1 VATRDQREHTDH
13 DCCKPDVPH
22 LDLPMQPSRDHADSS
37 TLRRASELL
46 SESADKAFNVTPLLN
61 AG

>member
-1 VATRDQREHTDH
+1 MR
-13 DCCKPDVPH
+13 
-22 LDLPMQPSRDHADSS
+22 PSRHYADSS